1 MKKKEIMKE
10 ILVLLFPL
18 IKLGKVNKPVNA
30 KIAKLENGVKVFSYM
45 SGYESLDISVAE
57 EFLNKTFEAR
67 KTLEDKAKTN
77 VFGVTIA
84 VSLIIGLSQVFYSNV
99 FSTSFHRVLIIILA
113 FYSLISMILATILS
127 LMILGVF
134 NRVYD
139 LYPSDKS
146 LASNSEKLES
156 IAVNAEL
163 NMNYNIKRN
172 NYLYASYGLIT
183 NFLLSLSVLFLIVV
197 IPYDGSTKATLQRIH
212 DLQINIYEEVTKLKG
227 LQETQGHLLSGVE
240 RKVQSLEDKLLS
252 QMDRI
257 KQIEETDKEL
267 LPKIKSTHPQKTKE

>member
-1 MKKKEIMKE
+1 MKKKEVITE

-18 IKLGKVNKPVNA
+18 VKLKKVNNLVNA

-77 VFGVTIA
+77 VLGVTIA
-84 VSLIIGLSQVFYSNV
+84 VSLIIGLSQVFYSN
-99 FSTSFHRVLIIILA
+99 FPSSSLHRVLTIILA
-113 FYSLISMILATILS
+113 FYSLTSMILATILS
-127 LMILGVF
+127 LMILGKF
-134 NRVYD
+134 NKVYD

-146 LASNSEKLES
+146 LASNSEKLEA

-183 NFLLSLSVLFLIVV
+183 NFLLSLSVLFLIVA
-197 IPYDGSTKATLQRIH
+197 IPYDGSTKATIQRIQ
-212 DLQINIYEEVTKLKG
+212 DSQIDIYKEVTKLKG
-227 LQETQGHLLSGVE
+227 LQETQSHLLTGIE
-240 RKVQSLEDKLLS
+240 HKVQSLEDKLLL

-257 KQIEETDKEL
+257 KRIEEADKEVL
-267 LPKIKSTHPQKTKE
+267 RKIKSTRQQKAKE

>member
-1 MKKKEIMKE
+1 MKKKEIITE
-10 ILVLLFPL
+10 ILALLFPL
-18 IKLGKVNKPVNA
+18 IILRKVNKPVNA

-67 KTLEDKAKTN
+67 KTLEEKAKTN
-77 VFGVTIA
+77 VFGVTIS
-84 VSLIIGLSQVFYSNV
+84 VSLIIGLSQIFYGNV

-113 FYSLISMILATILS
+113 FYSLTSMILATILS

-139 LYPSDKS
+139 LYPFDKS
-146 LASNSEKLES
+146 LTSNSEKLDA

-172 NYLYASYGLIT
+172 NYLYASYCLIT
-183 NFLLSLSVLFLIVV
+183 NFLLSLSVLFLIVI
-197 IPYDGSTKATLQRIH
+197 IPYNSSTKDSLQRIH
-212 DLQINIYEEVTKLKG
+212 DSQINIYKEVTKLKD
-227 LQETQGHLLSGVE
+227 LQKTQGDLL
-240 RKVQSLEDKLLS
+240 
-252 QMDRI
+252 
-257 KQIEETDKEL
+257 TEL
-267 LPKIKSTHPQKTKE
+267 V